1 MKYIDENTITLAID
15 LQGGLC
21 DRLMLGTHGII
32 NNAKTSLE
40 CWKFNAPDDEI
51 LEIYNKMKIDTLE
64 DALAILH
71 TDNFKIEVVEDEEH
85 IKNLI
90 QDENLQID
98 LSDITF
104 HDGLY
109 DIY

>member
-1 MKYIDENTITLAID
+1 MKHIDKNTVTLAVD

-21 DRLMLGTHGII
+21 DRLMLGEHGII

-40 CWKFNAPDDEI
+40 CWKFNAPDDET
-51 LEIYNKMKIDTLE
+51 LEIYNNMKVDTLDE
-64 DALAILH
+64 ALFILR
-71 TDNFKIEVVEDEEH
+71 TDNFKIEVVEDKEH
-85 IKNLI
+85 IKKLL
-90 QDENLQID
+90 QDDDVQID
-98 LSDITF
+98 LGDITF